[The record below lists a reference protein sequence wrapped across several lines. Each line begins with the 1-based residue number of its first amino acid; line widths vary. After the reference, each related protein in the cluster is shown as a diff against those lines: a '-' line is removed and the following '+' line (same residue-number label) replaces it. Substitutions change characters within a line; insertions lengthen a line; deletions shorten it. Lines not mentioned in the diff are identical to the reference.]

1 MTEVLAAHRDQK
13 WIISPRADLL
23 FFVGTPLLCL
33 VPMMALRSV
42 FDSQTIL
49 FFIMSFFAM
58 GHHLPGFM
66 RAYGDPELFTTFKE
80 KFLVA
85 PVIVLLVVAL
95 AQFHTLHGL
104 FLMVLLWEIWHLF
117 MQHYGIMRI
126 YDGKNKIFAK
136 WNARWDWLL
145 TMAAFVTVVVYSPEY
160 FYRILDHNQ
169 NVGLPLLSIEQ
180 TLMFKQMLLY
190 ATLAIGICYLGNLG
204 WRVATG
210 QKVSFP
216 KVAVMGTTIFLIY
229 FGWIYI
235 KDLTIGYAAFAAF
248 HDIQYFAIVWVY
260 NNNLVNRQEKTS
272 RLLRAFFTSR
282 SIPILV
288 GYVAI
293 CFIYGTVNYS
303 LNWFDRATWIKAVEV
318 LVITSTLL
326 HYYFDGFIWK
336 MRDRRNQAN
345 LEIAGESGWDKIGA
359 RAAVSGIVER
369 FGGYFRETGRQLL
382 YFALPVFLLSAVQLY
397 WHADEVEAR
406 DAMVEL
412 FPELPGAHN
421 DRGVLYSRIGDWEE
435 ASASYRRAIELDPN
449 GHEALKNMGVVYAR
463 HGQLEEAHEYYS
475 RALEVKPK
483 FVEALNAQG
492 LILLERGEFEMAQEQ
507 FLRAVGEFDYAPAY
521 NNLGTVYL
529 RREVYR
535 EAINA
540 YQKAVELDE
549 YNAVHHYNLG
559 LALQKAEQN
568 VQAVVSFQRAID
580 LAPSYSKAYLSKALS
595 FQRIGEMPKARQALE
610 SLLVVDPQNAAAVRL
625 LRRM

>member
-1 MTEVLAAHRDQK
+1 MMGAFAVHRDQK
-13 WIISPRADLL
+13 WIISPRADIL

-80 KFLVA
+80 KFLIA
-85 PVIVLLVVAL
+85 PVVVLIVVAL
-95 AQFHTLHGL
+95 AQFNTLHGL

-145 TMAAFVTVVVYSPEY
+145 TLAAFVTVVVYSPEY

-169 NVGLPLLSIEQ
+169 NVGLPFLSVEQ
-180 TLMFKQMLLY
+180 TLMVKSVLLY
-190 ATLAIGICYLGNLG
+190 ATLAIGGGYVGNLI
-204 WRVATG
+204 WRLATR
-210 QKVSFP
+210 QKVSLP

-235 KDLTIGYAAFAAF
+235 QDLTIGYAAFAAF
-248 HDIQYFAIVWVY
+248 HDIQYFAIVWIY
-260 NNNLVNRQEKTS
+260 NNNLVQRQEKTS
-272 RLLRAFFTSR
+272 RLLKTFFTSR
-282 SIPILV
+282 SMPILV

-293 CFIYGTVNYS
+293 SFIYGTVNYS
-303 LNWFDRATWIKAVEV
+303 LNWFDRAQWIKAIEI

-345 LEIAGESGWDKIGA
+345 LDIKGEEGWDKIGA
-359 RAAVSGIVER
+359 RRAVRGVVDR

-382 YFALPVFLLSAVQLY
+382 YFALPVLLLSGIQFY
-397 WHADEVEAR
+397 WQADEVEAR

-421 DRGVLYSRIGDWEE
+421 DRGVMYSRIGDWEK
-435 ASASYRRAIELDPN
+435 ASAAYRRAIELDPE

-463 HGQLEEAHEYYS
+463 HGQLEEAHEYYE
-475 RALEVKPK
+475 RALGTKPK

-492 LILLERGEFEMAQEQ
+492 LILMQRGDFEEAQDR
-507 FLRAVGEFDYAPAY
+507 FLQAVSEFDYAPAY

-529 RREVYR
+529 RQDVVS
-535 EAINA
+535 EAIYAYRQAVTLDGSNA
-540 YQKAVELDE
+540 A
-549 YNAVHHYNLG
+549 HHYNLG
-559 LALQKAEQN
+559 LALQKDGQNGEAIEAFEQ
-568 VQAVVSFQRAID
+568 AIARD
-580 LAPSYSKAYLSKALS
+580 ASHTKAYLSKALS
-595 FQRIGEMPKARQALE
+595 FQRIGELSQARTALE
-610 SLLVVDPQNAAAVRL
+610 SLLRIDPSNSVATRL
-625 LRRM
+625 LQRM

>member
-1 MTEVLAAHRDQK
+1 MNSAIAVHRDQK
-13 WIISPRADLL
+13 WIISPSADLL

-66 RAYGDPELFTTFKE
+66 RAYGDPELFATFKE

-85 PVIVLLVVAL
+85 PIIVLCVVAL
-95 AQFHTLHGL
+95 AQFNTLHGL

-145 TMAAFVTVVVYSPEY
+145 TMAAFITVVVYSPEY
-160 FYRILDHNQ
+160 LYRILDHNQ
-169 NVGLPLLSIEQ
+169 NVGLPFLSAGQ
-180 TLMFKQMLLY
+180 TLWVKQALLY
-190 ATLAIGICYLGNLG
+190 ATLAIAACYIGNLV
-204 WRVATG
+204 WRLASG

-216 KVAVMGTTIFLIY
+216 KVAVMATTIFLIY

-260 NNNLVNRQEKTS
+260 NNNLVKRQEKTS

-282 SIPILV
+282 SLPILV

-303 LNWFDRATWIKAVEV
+303 LNWFDRTTWIKAVEI

-336 MRDRRNQAN
+336 MRDKRNQAN
-345 LEIAGESGWDKIGA
+345 LEIVGESGWEKIGA
-359 RAAVSGIVER
+359 RAAVSGVLER
-369 FGGYFRETGRQLL
+369 FGGYFSETGRQLF
-382 YFALPVFLLSAVQLY
+382 YFAVPVLLLSAIQIY

-406 DAMVEL
+406 DTLVEL
-412 FPELPGAHN
+412 FPDLPGAHN
-421 DRGVLYSRIGDWEE
+421 DRGVMYSRIGDWEK
-435 ASASYRRAIELDPN
+435 ASAAYRRAIELDPE

-463 HGQLEEAHEYYS
+463 HGQLEEAHAYYE
-475 RALEVKPK
+475 RALSVKPE

-492 LILLERGEFEMAQEQ
+492 LILMQRGEFELAQER
-507 FLRAVGEFDYAPAY
+507 FLQAVGEFDYAPAY
-521 NNLGTVYL
+521 NNLGTAYL
-529 RREVYR
+529 RSEVYS
-535 EAINA
+535 EAIDA
-540 YQKAVELDE
+540 YQRAVDLDGTDPI
-549 YNAVHHYNLG
+549 HHYNLG
-559 LALQKAEQN
+559 LALQKAGHNEES
-568 VQAVVSFQRAID
+568 VVAFQRAIE
-580 LAPSYSKAYLSKALS
+580 LEPRYGKAYLSKALS
-595 FQRIGEMPKARQALE
+595 YQRIGDLPKARQSLE
-610 SLLVVDPQNAAAVRL
+610 TLLLVDPQNAAAHRL
-625 LRRM
+625 LQRM

>member
-1 MTEVLAAHRDQK
+1 MTSAVAVHRDQK
-13 WIISPRADLL
+13 WIISPSADLL

-33 VPMMALRSV
+33 VPMMALRTV

-66 RAYGDPELFTTFKE
+66 RAYGDPELFATFKE

-85 PVIVLLVVAL
+85 PIIVLFVVAL
-95 AQFHTLHGL
+95 AQFNSLHGL

-160 FYRILDHNQ
+160 LYRILDHNQ
-169 NVGLPLLSIEQ
+169 NVGLPFLSVGQ
-180 TLMFKQMLLY
+180 TLWVKQVLLY
-190 ATLAIGICYLGNLG
+190 ATLVIAACYVGNLI
-204 WRVATG
+204 WRLATR

-216 KVAVMGTTIFLIY
+216 KVAVMATTIFLIY

-260 NNNLVNRQEKTS
+260 NNNLVSRQEKTS

-282 SIPILV
+282 SMPIIV
-288 GYVAI
+288 GYIAI

-303 LNWFDRATWIKAVEV
+303 LHWLDRATWIKAVEV

-336 MRDRRNQAN
+336 MRDKRNQAN
-345 LEIAGESGWDKIGA
+345 LEIAGEAGWDRIGA
-359 RAAVSGIVER
+359 RAAVSSVVER
-369 FGGYFRETGRQLL
+369 FSGYFRETGRQLL
-382 YFALPVFLLSAVQLY
+382 YFAVPVLLLSTVQIY

-406 DAMVEL
+406 DALAQL
-412 FPELPGAHN
+412 FPDLPGAHN
-421 DRGVLYSRIGDWEE
+421 DRGVMYSRIGDWEK
-435 ASASYRRAIELDPN
+435 ASSAYRRAIELDPES
-449 GHEALKNMGVVYAR
+449 HEALKNMGVVYAR
-463 HGQLEEAHEYYS
+463 HGQLEEAHEYYQ
-475 RALEVKPK
+475 RALEAKPL

-492 LILLERGEFEMAQEQ
+492 LILMQRGEFEQAQDR
-507 FLRAVGEFDYAPAY
+507 FLQAVGEFDYAPAY
-521 NNLGTVYL
+521 NNLGTAYL
-529 RREVYR
+529 RQEVFS
-535 EAINA
+535 EAIDA
-540 YQKAVELDE
+540 YGKAVALDE
-549 YNAVHHYNLG
+549 ANAVHHYNLG
-559 LALQKAEQN
+559 LALQKEGDHEGSLRA
-568 VQAVVSFQRAID
+568 FQRAIE
-580 LAPSYSKAYLSKALS
+580 LEPSYSKAYLSKALS
-595 FQRIGEMPKARQALE
+595 YQRIGDMSKARQALE
-610 SLLVVDPQNAAAVRL
+610 RLLVVDPHNAAANRL
-625 LRRM
+625 LQRM

>member
-1 MTEVLAAHRDQK
+1 MMGAFAVHLDQK
-13 WIISPRADLL
+13 WIISPRADIL

-33 VPMMALRSV
+33 VPMMALKSV

-80 KFLVA
+80 KFLIA
-85 PVIVLLVVAL
+85 PVVVLIVVAL
-95 AQFHTLHGL
+95 AQFNTLHGL

-145 TMAAFVTVVVYSPEY
+145 TLAAFVTVVVYSPEY
-160 FYRILDHNQ
+160 FYRILDQNQ
-169 NVGLPLLSIEQ
+169 NVGLPFLSVE
-180 TLMFKQMLLY
+180 QMLMVKSALFY
-190 ATLAIGICYLGNLG
+190 GTLAIGAGYVGNLF
-204 WRVATG
+204 WRLATG

-216 KVAVMGTTIFLIY
+216 KVAVMGTTLFLIY

-235 KDLTIGYAAFAAF
+235 QDLTIGYAAFAAF

-260 NNNLVNRQEKTS
+260 NNNLVQRQEKTS
-272 RLLRAFFTSR
+272 RLLKTFFTSR

-293 CFIYGTVNYS
+293 SFIYGTVNYS
-303 LNWFDRATWIKAVEV
+303 LNWFDRAQWIKAIEI

-336 MRDRRNQAN
+336 MRDKRNQAN
-345 LEIAGESGWDKIGA
+345 LDIKGESGWHKIGA
-359 RAAVSGIVER
+359 RRVVHGVVGR

-382 YFALPVFLLSAVQLY
+382 YFALPVLMLSGFQFY
-397 WHADEVEAR
+397 WHANEVEAR
-406 DAMVEL
+406 DALAEL
-412 FPELPGAHN
+412 FPDLPGAHN
-421 DRGVLYSRIGDWEE
+421 DRGVMYSRIGDWQK
-435 ASASYRRAIELDPN
+435 ASAAYRKAIELDPE

-463 HGQLEEAHEYYS
+463 HGQLEEAHEYYE
-475 RALEVKPK
+475 RALGVKPK

-492 LILLERGEFEMAQEQ
+492 LILMQRGDFEEAQGR
-507 FLRAVGEFDYAPAY
+507 FLQAVGEFDYAPAY

-529 RREVYR
+529 RQDVVS
-535 EAINA
+535 EAIHA
-540 YQKAVELDE
+540 YGQAVALDGGD
-549 YNAVHHYNLG
+549 AAHHYNLG
-559 LALQKAEQN
+559 LALQKDGQN
-568 VQAVVSFQRAID
+568 REAIEAFQQAIAIE
-580 LAPSYSKAYLSKALS
+580 PSHAKAHLSKALS
-595 FQRIGEMPKARQALE
+595 FQRIGNLSQARKVLE
-610 SLLVVDPQNAAAVRL
+610 KLLRVDPKNSVASRL
-625 LRRM
+625 LQRM